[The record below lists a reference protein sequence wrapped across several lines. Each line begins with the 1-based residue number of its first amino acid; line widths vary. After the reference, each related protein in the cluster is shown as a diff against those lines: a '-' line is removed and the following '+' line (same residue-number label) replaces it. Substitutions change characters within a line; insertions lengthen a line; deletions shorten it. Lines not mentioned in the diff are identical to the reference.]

1 MSSDD
6 SQYGA
11 GSGSGAHAETAAG
24 DSQDLSASASQSAP
38 DPMVG
43 ETLDGRYHIVSKIG
57 EGGMG
62 EVYAAEHAYIEKRV
76 AIKLLRHEIVTNEEA
91 VKRFHQE
98 ARSASSIGHKN
109 IISIEDFGKLPDG
122 RIYLCMELL
131 DGQPLNDMLEQPM
144 APDRLL
150 HILIQTGHGLAAAH
164 AKNIVHRD
172 MKPENIFVTITADGQ
187 EVPKLLD
194 FGIAKVSQSEGN
206 NHLTKTGTIFGTPFY
221 MAPEQALG
229 QGVDHRAD
237 IYAMGVIMYEVFC
250 GAVPFQGD
258 SFMGILT
265 QHITAEPMPPSQ
277 MAAANGR
284 TLPAGIEEI
293 ILRAMKKEPEDRYP
307 TMNDMVQDL
316 VKVYR
321 GIAGSG
327 MSSYMQAHVPSPS
340 AGLSAPAYPAA
351 AGGSTPG
358 APSPTPMPGGMSSP
372 TPMPGGMSSPT
383 PMPAQSG
390 GASLSSTPYPPL
402 SASSVAI
409 PKRRSGVGVFFA
421 VLAVLVV
428 VGGGAAFLILSGNSD
443 DKEKSGDGT
452 EIADNSGG
460 AGDSSGG
467 NVAED
472 PTKDPSVDP
481 ANDPTKDPGADPAND
496 PTKDPGADP
505 AKDPA
510 TDPGTEPP
518 PAVTPIRVMVNS
530 RPQGAIAY
538 LDGAPIDKT
547 PFFVDVT
554 PGEPKEYVLKRSGY
568 KDATVSVDGK
578 KTQIKV
584 GLNKDRKSGKSGK
597 GNGKKNPKDDKPKP
611 DPDKLEKGVLG
622 GPDSMLE

>member
-1 MSSDD
+1 
-6 SQYGA
+6 
-11 GSGSGAHAETAAG
+11 
-24 DSQDLSASASQSAP
+24 
-38 DPMVG
+38 MVG
-43 ETLDGRYHIVSKIG
+43 QVLDGRYRIVSKIG

-131 DGQPLNDMLEQPM
+131 DGQPLNDMLAEPM
-144 APDRLL
+144 AQDRLL

-172 MKPENIFVTITADGQ
+172 MKPENIFVTHTEDGQ

-293 ILRAMKKEPEDRYP
+293 ILRAMKKEPEDRYA
-307 TMNDMVQDL
+307 TMNDMVADL
-316 VKVYR
+316 VRVYR

-327 MSSYMQAHVPSPS
+327 MSSYMQAHVPPPS
-340 AGLSAPAYPAA
+340 AGMSAPAY
-351 AGGSTPG
+351 AGSAGM
-358 APSPTPMPGGMSSP
+358 PSPTPMPA
-372 TPMPGGMSSPT
+372 GMSSPT
-383 PMPAQSG
+383 PMPAGMSSPTPMPTPSG
-390 GASLSSTPYPPL
+390 PGSMSATPYPPL
-402 SASSVAI
+402 SASSVAL
-409 PKRRSGVGVFFA
+409 PKRRSGVGVFLA
-421 VLAVLVV
+421 ILAVLVV
-428 VGGGAAFLILSGNSD
+428 VGGGVTFMLMSGKSD
-443 DKEKSGDGT
+443 DDKKTGNGD
-452 EIADNSGG
+452 EVAENV
-460 AGDSSGG
+460 AGDSDHGG
-467 NVAED
+467 GEQ
-472 PTKDPSVDP
+472 
-481 ANDPTKDPGADPAND
+481 GAGGEQG
-496 PTKDPGADP
+496 T
-505 AKDPA
+505 A
-510 TDPGTEPP
+510 TDPGAGGEQGTATDPGAGGEQGTATDPGAGGEQGTATDPGAGNDTP
-518 PAVTPIRVMVNS
+518 PAVKPIRVMVNS
-530 RPQGAIAY
+530 RPEGAIAY

-547 PFFVDVT
+547 PFFVNVV
-554 PGEPKEYVLKRSGY
+554 PGEPKEFVLKRSGY
-568 KDATVSVDGK
+568 KDKTLSVDGK

-584 GLNKDRKSGKSGK
+584 ALKKDRKSGGSGH
-597 GNGKKNPKDDKPKP
+597 GKTNPKDDKTKP